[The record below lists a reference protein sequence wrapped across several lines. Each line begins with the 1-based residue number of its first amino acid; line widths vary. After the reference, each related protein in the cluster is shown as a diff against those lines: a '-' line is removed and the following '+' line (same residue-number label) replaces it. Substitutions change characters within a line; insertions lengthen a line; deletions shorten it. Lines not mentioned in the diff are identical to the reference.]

1 MNTAARLG
9 GRVAI
14 VTGAARGIGLAAV
27 ERLATDGADIVA
39 FDLPGSPLGDA
50 VKIAESAGRRAVA
63 YEGDV
68 SQVDAWHGV
77 IDAATTEFGRID
89 ILFNNAGI
97 SGALAGPMD
106 YPDDAFDRIMAINVK
121 GVFLGMK
128 YVGNAM
134 KESGGT
140 IVNTSSISGFGGGG
154 KIIGYNASKHA
165 VNGMT
170 KTAAIH
176 FAPFGIRVNA
186 VCPSPTDTSMVDDLA
201 QTVSPGDPEAFKK
214 EFVSKNPLGRI
225 CQPAEVAAAVSFLVS
240 DDASYING
248 ALLPVDG
255 GLLAH

>member
-1 MNTAARLG
+1 MSAGAGLE

-14 VTGAARGIGLAAV
+14 ITGAARGIGLAAV
-27 ERLATDGADIVA
+27 ERLAADGADIVA

-50 VKIAESAGRRAVA
+50 VKVAESVGRRAVA

-68 SQVDAWHGV
+68 SQAEAWQGV
-77 IDAATTEFGRID
+77 IDAAKTAFGRID

-97 SGALAGPMD
+97 SGALAGPLD

-134 KESGGT
+134 KETGGN

-170 KTAAIH
+170 KTAAVH

-186 VCPSPTDTSMVDDLA
+186 VCPSPTDTDMVDQMA
-201 QTVSPGDPEAFKK
+201 ETVAPDDPEMFKK
-214 EFVSKNPLGRI
+214 AFVSSNPLGRI
-225 CQPAEVAAAVSFLVS
+225 CQPEEIAAVVSFLVS
-240 DDASYING
+240 DDASYVNG
-248 ALLPVDG
+248 ALVPVDG
-255 GLLAH
+255 GVLAR